1 MSPAFVWRMSWQ
13 WRAGSTYA
21 PEGRVLTE
29 SGAPVQAPAEESA
42 VLQTATCCA
51 LCNDSTL
58 TYNNGALHCSTSKTL
73 LSHVTVMWHL
83 SCKSTLICQPTS
95 HR

>member
-1 MSPAFVWRMSWQ
+1 M
-13 WRAGSTYA
+13 
-21 PEGRVLTE
+21 LTE

-58 TYNNGALHCSTSKTL
+58 TYNTGALRCTRMLML
-73 LSHVTVMWHL
+73 LTCTVIWLRPSYIFCLQMTPVCPIPQLDPHM
-83 SCKSTLICQPTS
+83 
-95 HR
+95 

>member
-1 MSPAFVWRMSWQ
+1 MQTVARRMSWQ
-13 WRAGSTYA
+13 WDAGSTYA

-29 SGAPVQAPAEESA
+29 SGTPVQAPAEESA

-58 TYNNGALHCSTSKTL
+58 TYNNGALQCLDMKPVWTL
-73 LSHVTVMWHL
+73 NCELVAL
-83 SCKSTLICQPTS
+83 
-95 HR
+95 

>member
-1 MSPAFVWRMSWQ
+1 M
-13 WRAGSTYA
+13 
-21 PEGRVLTE
+21 LTE

-58 TYNNGALHCSTSKTL
+58 TYNTGGAHGT
-73 LSHVTVMWHL
+73 
-83 SCKSTLICQPTS
+83 
-95 HR
+95 R

>member
-1 MSPAFVWRMSWQ
+1 MSWQ
-13 WRAGSTYA
+13 WHAGSTYA

-58 TYNNGALHCSTSKTL
+58 TYNNGKLHSSEVKLLLVHIVVRWHCHAEALSSVYRPHADEGC
-73 LSHVTVMWHL
+73 
-83 SCKSTLICQPTS
+83 
-95 HR
+95 